1 MEKPGGPKARR
12 GIETR
17 KARSKLDLIKPAGG
31 PQGGADGR
39 QAQEMCALVPHVLRE
54 GNREMTALSA
64 PSPLRGRD
72 EPGSPSGVGSGGI
85 RQSSACGSP
94 LSLTLPR
101 KGGGEGGAH
110 SCN

>member
-39 QAQEMCALVPHVLRE
+39 QAQEMRAVVPHVLRE

-64 PSPLRGRD
+64 PPLRGRD
-72 EPGSPSGVGSGGI
+72 EPSSLSGG
-85 RQSSACGSP
+85 REWGVRESSACGSP
-94 LSLTLPR
+94 PSLTLPR
-101 KGGGEGGAH
+101 K
-110 SCN
+110 